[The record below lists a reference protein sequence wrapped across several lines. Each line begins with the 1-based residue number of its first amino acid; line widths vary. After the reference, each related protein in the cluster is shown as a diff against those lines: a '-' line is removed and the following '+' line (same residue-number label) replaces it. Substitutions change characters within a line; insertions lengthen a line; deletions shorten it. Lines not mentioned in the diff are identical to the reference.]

1 MKKYIDLTLPIVPH
15 WRCPIEIKEVKS
27 FEKGDA
33 ANVTW
38 FTLQTHWY
46 THIDAPVHQF
56 PGTKTL
62 NDFPLDYLFGK
73 ATILDVSHVEAN
85 QPITADMLKEALGDT
100 EPTKILLVK
109 TCWEDRTEWHSHD
122 YWDEAPYI
130 TEDGAE
136 WLASLEPHVV
146 GFDFPQDY
154 DIRKLRFGV
163 PESQRYLTTHRKI
176 LKKDIMMIEYMS
188 NMKSVKGKVVDFVGL
203 PTALENANGA
213 QIRCVAIE
221 DAEEV

>member
-1 MKKYIDLTLPIVPH
+1 MRPVFFRRQLP
-15 WRCPIEIKEVKS
+15 
-27 FEKGDA
+27 GM
-33 ANVTW
+33 
-38 FTLQTHWY
+38 
-46 THIDAPVHQF
+46 
-56 PGTKTL
+56 
-62 NDFPLDYLFGK
+62 DYLFGK

-163 PESQRYLTTHRKI
+163 PESQCYLTTHRKI